1 MKIVNIFEKT
11 IPFGSKIANSYINFN
26 QMTGSIVAIETDVIR
41 DGKPIIGY
49 GFNSIGRYAPSS
61 LLRDRMIPRLLNSDP
76 KDILNE
82 EGNNIDPFK
91 VYKILTSNEKP
102 GGHGD
107 RAHAIGAIDMAV
119 WDTISKIEGL
129 PLWKLL
135 ADKYNNGKY
144 DEKVYTYAAGGYYYP
159 DNNIEMLKNEMK
171 SYLDRGFT
179 DVKMKIGGAPL
190 TEDIKRLEA
199 VIEVVG
205 DASRVA
211 VDANGKFNL
220 EEALK
225 YAEVLSQYNIKWYE
239 EPVDPLDYRLHAVVA
254 DNFKGSI
261 ATGENLFSLPDIRN
275 LIRHG
280 GLRSDRDFIQMDCPL
295 SYGLVEYMGVLD
307 MLNDHGWSKRRCIPH
322 GGHQMCLNMA
332 AGLQLGGNE
341 CYPDVFKP
349 FGGFADNIPVVN
361 GYITLHDTPG
371 IGFELKENLYK
382 VMKDVIA

>member
-1 MKIVNIFEKT
+1 MKIVNIIEKT
-11 IPFGSKIANSYINFN
+11 IPFGSSISNSYISFN
-26 QMTGSIVAIETDVIR
+26 QMTGSIVAIVTDVIK
-41 DGKPIIGY
+41 DGKPVIGY

-61 LLRDRMIPRLLNSDP
+61 LLRDRMIPRLLNSDS

-82 EGNNIDPFK
+82 DGSNIDPFK
-91 VYKILTSNEKP
+91 VYSILTSNEKP

-119 WDTISKIEGL
+119 WDTVSKIEGL

-135 ADKYNNGKY
+135 ADKYNDGKY

-159 DNNIEMLKNEMK
+159 GDNIEMLKDEMK
-171 SYLDRGFT
+171 SYIERGFT

-190 TEDIKRLEA
+190 AQDLKRLEA
-199 VIEVVG
+199 VIDVVG
-205 DASRVA
+205 DPSRIA
-211 VDANGKFNL
+211 VDANGRFDL
-220 EEALK
+220 EEALS
-225 YAEVLSQYNIKWYE
+225 YAKALNSYNIKWYE
-239 EPVDPLDYRLHAVVA
+239 EPVDPLDFRLHAVVA
-254 DNFKGSI
+254 ENFNGSI
-261 ATGENLFSLPDIRN
+261 ATGENLFSLQDIRN

-280 GLRSDRDFIQMDCPL
+280 GLRSDRDYIQMDCPL
-295 SYGLVEYMGVLD
+295 SYGLVEYMKVIE
-307 MLNDHGWSKRRCIPH
+307 MLNDHGWSARRCIPH

-349 FGGFADNIPVVN
+349 FGGFADNIPVVD

-371 IGFELKENLYK
+371 IGFELKQNLYN
-382 VMKDVIA
+382 VMKEVK